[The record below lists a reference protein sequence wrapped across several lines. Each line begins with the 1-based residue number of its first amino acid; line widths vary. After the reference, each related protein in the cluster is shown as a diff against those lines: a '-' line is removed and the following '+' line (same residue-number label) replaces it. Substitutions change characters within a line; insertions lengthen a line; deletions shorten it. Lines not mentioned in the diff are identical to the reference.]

1 MADLNKYL
9 GGAGKSVKLHAQRQA
24 VREADNAEL
33 EEVIADAQK
42 EIFEQRTGAL
52 MQQLSNP
59 MRVRAIRK
67 LVARAHTELAAR
79 LNS

>member
-1 MADLNKYL
+1 MADLNKYI
-9 GGAGKSVKLHAQRQA
+9 GGAGKSVKLHAQREA
-24 VREADNAEL
+24 IRNADNAEL
-33 EEVIADAQK
+33 EEIIEESQK

-59 MRVRAIRK
+59 MRIRAIRK
-67 LVARAHTELAAR
+67 LVARAHTELATR

>member
-9 GGAGKSVKLHAQRQA
+9 GGADKSVKLHTQREL
-24 VREADNAEL
+24 VRKADNAEL
-33 EEVIADAQK
+33 QEIIADSQK
-42 EIFEQRTGAL
+42 EIFEQKTGAL
-52 MQQLSNP
+52 MQQLANP

-67 LVARAHTELAAR
+67 LVARVHTELAVR

>member
-1 MADLNKYL
+1 VADLNKYL
-9 GGAGKSVKLHAQRQA
+9 GGAGKSVKLHTQREL
-24 VREADNAEL
+24 VRNADNDEL
-33 EEVIADAQK
+33 NELIADAQK

-67 LVARAHTELAAR
+67 FVARAHTELAAR
-79 LNS
+79 RNA

>member
-1 MADLNKYL
+1 MADLNKYI
-9 GGAGKSVKLHAQRQA
+9 GGANKSVKMHAQREA
-24 VREADNAEL
+24 VRKADNAEL
-33 EEVIADAQK
+33 EEIIADSQK
-42 EIFEQRTGAL
+42 EIFEQRTSAL

>member
-1 MADLNKYL
+1 MADLNKYI
-9 GGAGKSVKLHAQRQA
+9 GGAGKSVKLHDQREA
-24 VREADNAEL
+24 VRNADNTEL
-33 EEVIADAQK
+33 EEIITESQK

-67 LVARAHTELAAR
+67 LVARAHTELSSR

>member
-9 GGAGKSVKLHAQRQA
+9 GGAGKSVKLHTQREL
-24 VREADNAEL
+24 VRKADNAEL
-33 EEVIADAQK
+33 QEIIADSQK
-42 EIFEQRTGAL
+42 EIFEQKTGAL
-52 MQQLSNP
+52 MQQLANP

-67 LVARAHTELAAR
+67 LVARVHTELAVR

>member
-1 MADLNKYL
+1 MADLNKYI
-9 GGAGKSVKLHAQRQA
+9 GGAGKSVKLHAQREA
-24 VREADNAEL
+24 VRNADNAEL
-33 EEVIADAQK
+33 EEIIDESQK